1 MAEEIVQIIKCG
13 GAGSAGWDA
22 NTAGRFLKRIGDD
35 HTTQDVWVEVTDI
48 IAREKVSHALRGG
61 GTNNMS
67 STNNQAQQQQ
77 QQQEEEKLPSSM
89 TDEKHEQSKKRMSGL
104 EETVELMKEAKRRRI
119 EEIKQLDLLLGL
131 GVQTIPVSSQPSV
144 LGGEKGSL
152 LQLLQG
158 IGQHASIGHE
168 NSPRTVI
175 DSPTNHDL
183 LAWLVTTEH
192 EHQKAAA
199 ASRILKMVGYRTG
212 APSHFTPFMLS
223 NGLY

>member
-13 GAGSAGWDA
+13 GAGSAGCDA

-35 HTTQDVWVEVTDI
+35 HTTQDVWIEVTDI

-61 GTNNMS
+61 GTNNKS

-77 QQQEEEKLPSSM
+77 EKLPSSM
-89 TDEKHEQSKKRMSGL
+89 TDEKDEQLKKRMSGL

-131 GVQTIPVSSQPSV
+131 GVQTIPVPSQPSA
-144 LGGEKGSL
+144 LGDEKGSF

-158 IGQHASIGHE
+158 IGQNASIGHA

-199 ASRILKMVGYRTG
+199 ASWILKMVGYRTG
-212 APSHFTPFMLS
+212 TPSHFTPFMLS